1 MGINASM
8 LLTVGRVVVA
18 LAAVAVAVLAV
29 QSAVHT
35 IVVPRGVPD
44 RLTRAVFRVQDAPTA
59 WRARRAS
66 SSDQLDRRT
75 VGLAVRL
82 LMALLVTWLTAV
94 WLAGAGMQWAL
105 GGGSAGRVF
114 AASASA
120 MTTLGVLSGPG
131 DASAAAYVEAVLG
144 VGLLALVIGYLP
156 SLYAAFSRREALV
169 TKLAM
174 RTGLPPAGP
183 VILRSLWHPGGPQ
196 AVLSETWQAWEDWFV
211 DVSESHT
218 SFPVLAFFRS
228 PQTAKSWITA
238 AGAILDAAALA
249 LAVVDGDWGPET
261 AYCLHAGI
269 ISLRHVADFH
279 GIPYQRG
286 TADATIA
293 VTQDEVIA
301 ACQELRAAGVPVVSD
316 LAAGYDQ
323 FRARRSDY
331 EDVLLAI
338 CAYVY
343 APPAPWSSDKVVA
356 PRTRPPIVRMG
367 PGSLGRVANLPD
379 PPRGSDGPPGP
390 APPPG
395 PTTRG

>member
-1 MGINASM
+1 M
-8 LLTVGRVVVA
+8 LLTFGRVVVA
-18 LAAVAVAVLAV
+18 LAAAAVAALAV
-29 QSAVHT
+29 QSAVRT

-44 RLTRAVFRVQDAPTA
+44 RLSRAVFRVLDVPTA
-59 WRARRAS
+59 WRAGRAS
-66 SSDQLDRRT
+66 SPGQLDRRT
-75 VGLAVRL
+75 AGLAIYL

-94 WLAGAGMQWAL
+94 LLAGAGMQWAL
-105 GGGSAGRVF
+105 RGGSAGRAF

-120 MTTLGVLSGPG
+120 LTTLGVLSGPG
-131 DASAAAYVEAVLG
+131 DANAAAYVEAVLG

-156 SLYAAFSRREALV
+156 SLYSAFSRREALV
-169 TKLAM
+169 TKLAT
-174 RTGLPPAGP
+174 RTGLPPSGP
-183 VILRSLWHPGGPQ
+183 VIVRSLWHPAGPQ
-196 AVLSETWQAWEDWFV
+196 TVLSETWQAWEDWFV
-211 DVSESHT
+211 DVSETHT

-238 AGAILDAAALA
+238 AGAILDAASLA
-249 LAVVDGDWGPET
+249 LAAVNVDWGPET
-261 AYCLHAGI
+261 THCLHAGI

-286 TADATIA
+286 TGDATIA

-301 ACQELRAAGVPVVSD
+301 ACQELTAAGVPVVSD
-316 LAAGYDQ
+316 LDAAYDR

-356 PRTRPPIVRMG
+356 PRTRPPIIRLG
-367 PGSLGRVANLPD
+367 PGSLGRVANLPHR
-379 PPRGSDGPPGP
+379 PGSNGQRGPTPPGP
-390 APPPG
+390 AKP
-395 PTTRG
+395 R